1 MEQIEI
7 LETII
12 VLLCVVVGALVM
24 GMIATILVVRE
35 HTDNIYDINERLN
48 NAKKDIT
55 ELEKT
60 AGKYIENYR
69 LQSIEV
75 TRLSVKQL
83 NLEYKVSEIQ
93 KNKKDKTKEEIIL
106 EEIEKNRETLE
117 KNINDRLNK

>member
-12 VLLCVVVGALVM
+12 VLLCVVVGALVI
-24 GMIATILVVRE
+24 GMIAIMMVVS
-35 HTDNIYDINERLN
+35 DNRNSIDFIRAKLDD
-48 NAKKDIT
+48 AKKDIT

-60 AGKYIENYR
+60 SGKYIENYR
-69 LQSIEV
+69 LQSIEL
-75 TRLSVKQL
+75 TRLSLKCF
-83 NLEYKVSEIQ
+83 NLDTKVNELQ
-93 KNKKDKTKEEIIL
+93 NNKKDKTEEEIIL